1 MTIPECPPFTEEGVD
16 RGGNGETFC
25 LGVTGADLDGGQGP
39 SADGTGW
46 RPGAMSALRS
56 QGGPGPRTSRDPQ
69 GLATAPGPAPAGV
82 CVGGLGGAVWGG
94 WELGAGSRA
103 RTRAPLSPAAT
114 ASPSLGG
121 PSAGRYLLL
130 PGRAPSRLPAR
141 PGPPWRLAAPA
152 LSSAAP
158 ASELGPKSDPRPCRS
173 ADRPLPSRTATHP
186 PRCPLP
192 GWPPTRCPSQSGPF
206 WGQAAGA
213 LSPRGTASEKG
224 VCQICPFLK
233 RQA

>member
-56 QGGPGPRTSRDPQ
+56 RGGPGPRTSRDPQ

-94 WELGAGSRA
+94 RELGTGSREPRPNSGA
-103 RTRAPLSPAAT
+103 SISRGHGVSESRRPERRALSA
-114 ASPSLGG
+114 L
-121 PSAGRYLLL
+121 
-130 PGRAPSRLPAR
+130 AR
-141 PGPPWRLAAPA
+141 PGPFP
-152 LSSAAP
+152 
-158 ASELGPKSDPRPCRS
+158 
-173 ADRPLPSRTATHP
+173 PSR
-186 PRCPLP
+186 
-192 GWPPTRCPSQSGPF
+192 Q
-206 WGQAAGA
+206 AGA
-213 LSPRGTASEKG
+213 AVATGCSRLIIGCPRQRAGAQ
-224 VCQICPFLK
+224 V
-233 RQA
+233 